1 MNSVT
6 VVITTDLDLGAS
18 FDARERGLEP
28 RLDRRDW
35 SGMNADGAHGVGSL
49 GDGELLARAADGDG
63 TAFRGILDRYAGRV
77 FATAYRVLGDAAEAE
92 DATQESFTRLWRVL
106 GGVSTARAPDRDA
119 GGWLIRA
126 ARNVSIDRLRRRKR
140 WADDETALERH
151 ADTTP
156 NAEAARQADDVA
168 VRVQAELSALPDRQ
182 RAALAL
188 VHFEGMRQADAAESL
203 GISVDALESL
213 LARGRRA
220 LKARL
225 AADRGDLI

>member
-6 VVITTDLDLGAS
+6 VVITTDLGLGAL
-18 FDARERGLEP
+18 FEAHERRP
-28 RLDRRDW
+28 NRRGW
-35 SGMNADGAHGVGSL
+35 NGMNPDEAQSVDSL

-63 TAFRGILDRYAGRV
+63 TAFQGILDRHAGRV

-106 GGVSTARAPDRDA
+106 GGGSTARAPDRDA

-126 ARNVSIDRLRRRKR
+126 ARNLSIDRLRRRKR
-140 WADDETALERH
+140 WTNDEAAMDRH
-151 ADTTP
+151 ADATP
-156 NAEAARQADDVA
+156 NAEAARQSTDVA
-168 VRVQAELSALPDRQ
+168 RRVQSELDALPDRQ

-188 VHFEGMRQADAAESL
+188 VHFEGMRQADAAETL